1 VRQHRS
7 LLLSAALLV
16 GLAGCGSASTA
27 AAAPSPSP
35 SGDPR
40 ISSAL
45 SAGPSVVSATATIDD
60 FPAKAGDPYPVL
72 RVGSGSWTCFPD
84 DPHTPGHKMQGGSDP
99 SMTDPFAT
107 APSNGAQYVTTP
119 PYLIVIPAG
128 DPRLLTA
135 SSVPSGGG
143 EAVMWGGTPYAH
155 LHVPLP

>member
-1 VRQHRS
+1 CYDRNAM
-7 LLLSAALLV
+7 LWLNAFY
-16 GLAGCGSASTA
+16 AGTVPHLP
-27 AAAPSPSP
+27 AP
-35 SGDPR
+35 G
-40 ISSAL
+40 I
-45 SAGPSVVSATATIDD
+45 I
-60 FPAKAGDPYPVL
+60 Y
-72 RVGSGSWTCFPD
+72 
-84 DPHTPGHKMQGGSDP
+84 KMQGGSDP